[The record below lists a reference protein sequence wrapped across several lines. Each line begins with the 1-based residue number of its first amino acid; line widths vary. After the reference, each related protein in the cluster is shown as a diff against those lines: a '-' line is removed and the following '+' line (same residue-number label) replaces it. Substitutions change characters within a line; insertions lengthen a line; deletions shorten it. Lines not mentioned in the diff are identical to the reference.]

1 MSIKIVVEPTFLVI
15 SIQLYLSEQIDFKER
30 LICMKHFYLIVVL
43 LFSFNGLAQLTFD
56 LEGFYAFQDY
66 NEVRVPN
73 QTGTTFDLN
82 REFELQQPAIA
93 PRLRVTY
100 KFGKNNVSALFAP
113 LTTTYEGSAP
123 RDIFFEGVQF
133 YEGEYIYG
141 KYTFN
146 SYRLTYRRDLIDNE
160 HWLFGIGFTAKIRDA
175 EIALDTENAYST
187 KTNVGFVPLVR
198 LVGAYKLDRWK
209 FFIEGDGL
217 FGGPGRAFDAFGG
230 ASYKTMIGENQPMHL
245 KAGYRIV
252 EGGAD
257 TGGVYNFTAFHLV
270 AVGAI
275 LPLDWSK

>member
-1 MSIKIVVEPTFLVI
+1 MKYLVI
-15 SIQLYLSEQIDFKER
+15 FLS
-30 LICMKHFYLIVVL
+30 LLLTHFGI
-43 LFSFNGLAQLTFD
+43 SQLTID

-73 QTGTTFDLN
+73 EKGTTFDLN

-100 KFGKNNVSALFAP
+100 QFGKNHISGLFAP
-113 LTTTYEGSAP
+113 LTTKYEGSAP

-146 SYRLTYRRDLIDNE
+146 SYRLTYRRDLIDNDN
-160 HWLFGIGFTAKIRDA
+160 WLFGIGFTAKIRDA
-175 EIALDTENAYST
+175 EIALGSEDSFSS
-187 KTNVGFVPLVR
+187 KLNVGFVPLVR
-198 LVGAYKLDRWK
+198 IVGAYKLDKWR

-230 ASYKTMIGENQPMHL
+230 VSYKTILGKSQPLHI

-257 TGGVYNFTAFHLV
+257 VGEVYNFTVFHLASIGV
-270 AVGAI
+270 I
-275 LPLDWSK
+275 LPLSWKD

>member
-1 MSIKIVVEPTFLVI
+1 MRKPLF
-15 SIQLYLSEQIDFKER
+15 
-30 LICMKHFYLIVVL
+30 LIVL
-43 LFSFNGLAQLTFD
+43 MMSNISFAQLTLD

-73 QTGTTFDLN
+73 STGTTFDLN
-82 REFELQQPAIA
+82 RDFELQQPAIA

-100 KFGKNNVSALFAP
+100 NFGKNNISALIAP

-123 RDIFFEGVQF
+123 RDIRFEGVQF
-133 YEGEYIYG
+133 YEGEYIFG

-160 HWLFGIGFTAKIRDA
+160 NWLLGVGFTAKIRDA
-175 EIALDTENAYST
+175 EIALDTETAYST
-187 KTNVGFVPLVR
+187 KTNIGFVPLIR

-230 ASYKTMIGENQPMHL
+230 ASYRTTIGEEQPLHI

-257 TGGVYNFTAFHLV
+257 VGEVYNFTAFHLIS
-270 AVGAI
+270 VGAI

>member
-1 MSIKIVVEPTFLVI
+1 MRQLSTLFVLII
-15 SIQLYLSEQIDFKER
+15 SFAGLSQI
-30 LICMKHFYLIVVL
+30 
-43 LFSFNGLAQLTFD
+43 TFD

-100 KFGKNNVSALFAP
+100 KFGKNNISALIAP
-113 LTTTYEGSAP
+113 LTTTYEGQAP
-123 RDIFFEGVQF
+123 RDIRFEGVQF

-146 SYRLTYRRDLIDNE
+146 SYRLTYRRDLVDNE
-160 HWLFGIGFTAKIRDA
+160 NWLFGVGFTAKIRDA
-175 EIALDTENAYST
+175 EIALDTKDAYST

-198 LVGAYKLDRWK
+198 LVGAYKMDKWR

-217 FGGPGRAFDAFGG
+217 FGGPGRAFDAFAGV
-230 ASYKTMIGENQPMHL
+230 SYKTMISERQPLHL

-257 TGGVYNFTAFHLV
+257 VGEVYNFTAFHLIS
-270 AVGAI
+270 VGAI
-275 LPLDWSK
+275 LPLEWKK

>member
-1 MSIKIVVEPTFLVI
+1 MRQVFFIFTLLISQSI
-15 SIQLYLSEQIDFKER
+15 LS
-30 LICMKHFYLIVVL
+30 
-43 LFSFNGLAQLTFD
+43 QLTID

-73 QTGTTFDLN
+73 KTGTTFDLN

-100 KFGKNNVSALFAP
+100 KFGKNNLSALFAP
-113 LTTTYEGSAP
+113 LTTTYEGLAP

-160 HWLFGIGFTAKIRDA
+160 NWLFGIGFTAKIRDA
-175 EIALDTENAYST
+175 EIALDTEGAYSS
-187 KTNVGFVPLVR
+187 KLNVGFVPLIR
-198 LVGAYKLDRWK
+198 LVGAYKLDKWR

-230 ASYKTMIGENQPMHL
+230 VSYETKVGKDQPL
-245 KAGYRIV
+245 QFKAGYRIV

-257 TGGVYNFTAFHLV
+257 VGEVYNFTAFHLLS
-270 AVGAI
+270 VGVI

>member
-1 MSIKIVVEPTFLVI
+1 MRLTVLII
-15 SIQLYLSEQIDFKER
+15 SI
-30 LICMKHFYLIVVL
+30 
-43 LFSFNGLAQLTFD
+43 LFANHLCSQLTID

-73 QTGTTFDLN
+73 ESGTTFDLN

-100 KFGKNNVSALFAP
+100 QFGKNHLSGLFAP
-113 LTTTYEGSAP
+113 LTTKYEGAAP
-123 RDIFFEGVQF
+123 RDIFFEGAQF
-133 YEGEYIYG
+133 YEGEFIYG

-146 SYRLTYRRDLIDNE
+146 SYRLTYRRDLIDDDN
-160 HWLFGIGFTAKIRDA
+160 WLFGIGFTAKIRDA
-175 EIALDTENAYST
+175 EIALESENSSSS
-187 KTNVGFVPLVR
+187 KLNVGFVPLIR
-198 LVGAYKLDRWK
+198 IVGAYKLDKWR

-230 ASYKTMIGENQPMHL
+230 VSYKTMLGQNQPLHI

-257 TGGVYNFTAFHLV
+257 VGEVYNFTVFHLASIGV
-270 AVGAI
+270 I
-275 LPLDWSK
+275 LPLNWKE